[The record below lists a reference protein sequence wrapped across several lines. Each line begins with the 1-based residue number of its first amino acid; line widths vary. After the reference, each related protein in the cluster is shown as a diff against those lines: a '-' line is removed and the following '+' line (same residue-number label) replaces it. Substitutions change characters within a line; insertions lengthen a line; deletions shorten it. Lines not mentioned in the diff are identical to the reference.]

1 MLIFLVII
9 SNVCLVFGTRK
20 NGLDAI
26 EYYLM
31 VQIFT
36 INYLMVEHSRM
47 TNLKLDSIISTISKI
62 FCYGGT
68 IYMMAI
74 LFSQYNKNLDSSQ
87 ASLKGFNE
95 LPTGRYPSFTV
106 CIYAKKGK
114 LLKDE
119 VLQKRF
125 GISKK
130 VYYNLLKG
138 DLDTTNSNFTKIPFG
153 DVIFGVQDFFKMF
166 GARDYSHLTYNL
178 WKVKDKNA
186 TEFPLSW
193 SYQDPTTNCFTYE
206 TENNSTVSLSSIL
219 FELDIKK
226 LEDLVG
232 ESAKLYIHAHYPGQ
246 LIRNTKTYLMNI
258 LVSDQMKLR
267 RRLNQYMIRISGVTL
282 MRFRDTANDA
292 CDPTIID
299 DDAEWKKRVVQ
310 KVGCSPSYW
319 NNNSINHR
327 EHHKICSSKE
337 ELALIRKYLP
347 RNGKFLAHEIFK
359 TYPKPCNKMIINN
372 SILNNY
378 YEKQKTLMIKITLQD
393 EFYHEILNTRDF
405 GMADLWASIGG
416 YVGVFCGY
424 SVLHATDYLI
434 DTLKGFSI
442 GKKK

>member
-1 MLIFLVII
+1 
-9 SNVCLVFGTRK
+9 
-20 NGLDAI
+20 
-26 EYYLM
+26 
-31 VQIFT
+31 
-36 INYLMVEHSRM
+36 MVEHRSM
-47 TNLKLDSIISTISKI
+47 NSLKLDCIISIISKI

-68 IYMMAI
+68 IYMIAI

-87 ASLKGFNE
+87 ASLKRFNE
-95 LPTGRYPSFTV
+95 FPTGKYPSFTV

-114 LLKDE
+114 LIKDE
-119 VLQKRF
+119 VLQKQF
-125 GISKK
+125 GLSKK
-130 VYYNLLKG
+130 VYYKWLKG
-138 DLDTTNSNFTKIPFG
+138 DRNITNSNITKIPF
-153 DVIFGVQDFFKMF
+153 DSVIFGVDEFFKSF
-166 GARDYSHLTYNL
+166 GARDHSHLIYNQ
-178 WKVKDKNA
+178 WNVKDKNS
-186 TEFPLSW
+186 TEFPLSR
-193 SYQDPTTNCFTYE
+193 SYQDPTTNCFEYE
-206 TENNSTVSLSSIL
+206 TEHNSSVSLSSIL
-219 FELDIKK
+219 IELDIKK
-226 LEDLVG
+226 LEDLIG

-267 RRLNQYMIRISGVTL
+267 RRLNKYMIRISGVTL

-292 CDPTIID
+292 CDPTVTD
-299 DDAEWKKRVVQ
+299 DDAEWKKRVVK
-310 KVGCSPSYW
+310 KVGCSPPFW
-319 NNNSINHR
+319 NNNSVNYP
-327 EHHKICSSKE
+327 EHDKICSSKE
-337 ELALIRKYLP
+337 ELALIRKYGP
-347 RNGKFLAHEIFK
+347 RSGKFLAHEFFK

-442 GKKK
+442 GNKK